1 MSPKLSFKSKH
12 LIKSF
17 FNHDKYNTKI
27 TKYTINILKKFYK
40 QIQTSKEHIKN
51 IDLKSSL
58 KIVDY
63 IIKPVNFSYMEKEV
77 QNNIIQTLKITA
89 TYTIR
94 IYNKYVKINFI
105 VDKLD
110 LEYINNCVYKILLWL
125 FIVMKNTSSNN
136 HVNIYLYMTSLEKNL
151 PTDDNQ
157 ITKYNI
163 NSGYTSTN
171 ENNIVVFRKEEWFK
185 VFIHESL
192 HFFEFDF
199 RHDNHIKNKVLEM
212 FKVKSKVNLY
222 EAYTET
228 WAKII
233 NIVFCSYFLSTNFNT
248 FIDIFETLI
257 NIEKIYAIYQMLKIL
272 NYMDMEYND
281 ILTGDNLYYEKTHIL
296 SYYIIGTI
304 LLNNYQEFI
313 KFCNENNDYIFNFKE
328 TRSNTTKFLKFIKRY
343 YKSQKLFDKIETVNK
358 IKIMNPYVLKNTR
371 LSICELD

>member
-1 MSPKLSFKSKH
+1 MSPKLSFKSKY

-17 FNHDKYNTKI
+17 FNHDKDNVQI
-27 TKYTINILKKFYK
+27 TKYTINILKNLYK
-40 QIQTSKEHIKN
+40 QIQTAKQTINN
-51 IDLKSSL
+51 IDIKSFA

-63 IIKPVNFSYMEKEV
+63 IIKPVNFSYMEKDI

-89 TYTIR
+89 TYTFR
-94 IYNKYVKINFI
+94 IYNKYVIINFI

-110 LEYINNCVYKILLWL
+110 LEYINKCVYKILLWL
-125 FIVMKNTSSNN
+125 FVIMKNTNSNN
-136 HVNIYLYMTSLEKNL
+136 HVNIYLYMTSLEKTL
-151 PTDDNQ
+151 PNNDNQ
-157 ITKYNI
+157 ITKYHI
-163 NSGYTSTN
+163 NSGYTSIN

-233 NIVFCSYFLSTNFNT
+233 NIVFCSYFLSIDYNT
-248 FIDIFETLI
+248 FINIFETLI
-257 NIEKIYAIYQMLKIL
+257 NIEKIYAIHQMLKIL
-272 NYMDMEYND
+272 NHMDMEYYD
-281 ILTGDNLYYEKTHIL
+281 ILTGDNVYHEKTHIL

-304 LLNNYQEFI
+304 LLNNYQEFM

-328 TRSNTTKFLKFIKRY
+328 TRSNIIKFLKFIKKF
-343 YKSQKLFDKIETVNK
+343 YKSRKLFDKIEMVDN
-358 IKIMNPYVLKNTR
+358 IKITNSYILKNTR
-371 LSICELD
+371 LSICELE